1 MKNDAYVCKRP
12 IYDWNYSIEKDKKY
26 YCTFSAGKVKIFLGS
41 YTSYLEFITIDKFMF
56 TTYFITQGEI
66 RKEKLMR
73 INYESSL

>member
-1 MKNDAYVCKRP
+1 MKNDSYTCKRP
-12 IYDWNYSIEKDKKY
+12 IYDWNYSIEKGKVY
-26 YCTFSAGKVKIFLGS
+26 YCTFKKDKVKILLGTD
-41 YTSYLEFITIDKFMF
+41 TSYLDFITIDKFMF